1 MRGALRSGGVC
12 RVKRVA
18 KVFSAAVFFVLLL
31 PVASAAM
38 AQSTVLVHVVDFGRG
53 LAEQEAQTVRQV
65 LAAEGGVEV
74 VDSEEAAEHIAD
86 RYLVPVG
93 IALEDVVGVV
103 STGEE
108 SYYVNDFT
116 AAIETLSGR
125 EFRWYVSKIADMS
138 ADPEL
143 ALWVRRGLMAQA
155 RSEFYGLEDEDALV
169 ETTGTIW
176 DSLRVFPTWLPD
188 TSWYQPDFVAFYET
202 VYLDFLS
209 QARPLLIVSEDEDC
223 TVLLNGLEVEEFSPI
238 RVSIAEGP
246 HAVCVVCDDR
256 TSAIHRVDVA
266 EDSEV
271 FISVVADDVIRGGRA
286 TFEDPSDLAPIGRVL
301 GDISGAQ
308 WVLLVGY
315 VEGQPDGN
323 DVQLVLV
330 DSTSGDIFDAVVAD
344 PTELG
349 EMAVELLEGPTTVTE
364 PDSATSFGAAPWI
377 TAGVGVAGIVV
388 GTIFAVMEDDS
399 FDAFDACRDDTFCIN
414 TTALET
420 LNDDVTREGTAA
432 SVGMI
437 VGAVGVVT
445 AIVLFVID
453 GGREE
458 GRAQSDENTVVETV
472 HPHVREGG
480 IGFDLVWPF

>member
-1 MRGALRSGGVC
+1 MGGALGSGGGFRANGVP
-12 RVKRVA
+12 KA
-18 KVFSAAVFFVLLL
+18 LSAAVCVVLLL

-65 LAAEGGVEV
+65 LAGEGGVEV
-74 VDSEEAAEHIAD
+74 ADPQEAAEQIAD
-86 RYLVPVG
+86 RYLIPVG

-108 SYYVNDFT
+108 SYYVNNFT

-125 EFRWYVSKIADMS
+125 EFRWTVSKIADMS

-155 RSEFYGLEDEDALV
+155 RSEFYGLEDADALV
-169 ETTGTIW
+169 ETTATIW

-188 TSWYQPDFVAFYET
+188 TSWYQPDFVAFYEA

-209 QARPLLIVSEDEDC
+209 QAQPLLIVSEDEDC
-223 TVLLNGLEVEEFSPI
+223 TLFLNGLEVEESPPV

-256 TSAIHRVDVA
+256 TSAIHRVDVT
-266 EDSEV
+266 EDREV
-271 FISVVADDVIRGGRA
+271 FISVVADDVISGGRA
-286 TFEDPSDLAPIGRVL
+286 TFEHPSDLAPIGRAL
-301 GDISGAQ
+301 GDISGAP

-315 VEGQPDGN
+315 IEGQDGN

-330 DSTSGDIFDAVVAD
+330 DSTGGDIFDATVTD

-349 EMAVELLEGPTTVTE
+349 QVAVELLEGSTTVPE
-364 PDSATSFGAAPWI
+364 PDSSTSFGAAPWI
-377 TAGVGVAGIVV
+377 VAGIGVAGIVV

-399 FDAFDACRDDTFCIN
+399 FDELDACRDDTFCIN
-414 TTALET
+414 TAALEE
-420 LNDDVTREGTAA
+420 LNDDVSREGTVA

-445 AIVLFVID
+445 AIVLFVLD

-458 GRAQSDENTVVETV
+458 GPPQSDENTSVGTV

-480 IGFDLVWPF
+480 IGIDLVWRF